1 MNDKEAHHY
10 RSTFCGVSNATITV
24 LRGVGSIC
32 EVFGIISYVKSASGY
47 LLVAFCFDRNTN
59 LLTIDRLNRSKIR

>member
-1 MNDKEAHHY
+1 M
-10 RSTFCGVSNATITV
+10 SNATITV